1 MLILTRR
8 ANQSIEVG
16 SDIIVKILN
25 INGTQ
30 VRLGIKA
37 PKDIPVH
44 RDEVARRIRLELAD
58 KKAQNPGIKRAG
70 SLARG

>member
-8 ANQSIEVG
+8 ANQSIQVG
-16 SDIIVKILN
+16 SDITVKILS
-25 INGTQ
+25 IQGTQ

-44 RDEVARRIRLELAD
+44 RDEVARRIRLEHAD
-58 KKAQNPGIKRAG
+58 E
-70 SLARG
+70 

>member
-16 SDIIVKILN
+16 SDIIVKILS
-25 INGTQ
+25 INGAQ

-58 KKAQNPGIKRAG
+58 KQAQNPGIKRAS